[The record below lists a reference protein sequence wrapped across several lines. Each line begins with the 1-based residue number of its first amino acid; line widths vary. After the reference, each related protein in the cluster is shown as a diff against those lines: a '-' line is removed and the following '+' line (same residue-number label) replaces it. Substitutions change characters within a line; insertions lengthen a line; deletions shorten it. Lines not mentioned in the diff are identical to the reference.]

1 MTTVRVAYVVASVL
15 LSGVAMV
22 AAGAELSVFA
32 AGSLRAPLADLA
44 QRFARNSM
52 CLLTGA
58 RTHATTASAFDAMID
73 PAVKLG
79 TSTPKADPSGDY
91 AWEVFHKAG
100 ALGPGAF
107 ATLTAKARQL
117 TGGPQ
122 SPPATGSAYG
132 AFIAAGDADMFLTYC
147 TNAELARQENPQ
159 LRVVRLPADLVVAAD
174 YGIAARKNAP
184 AAATA
189 FVDYLRG
196 PASRR
201 VFAAHGFDPP

>member
-1 MTTVRVAYVVASVL
+1 
-15 LSGVAMV
+15 
-22 AAGAELSVFA
+22 
-32 AGSLRAPLADLA
+32 
-44 QRFARNSM
+44 M

-58 RTHATTASAFDAMID
+58 RSHATTASALDAMID

-91 AWEVFHKAG
+91 AWEVVHKAE

-147 TNAELARQENPQ
+147 TYAELARQENPQ

-174 YGIAARKNAP
+174 YGIAARKDAA

-196 PASRR
+196 PAGRR
-201 VFAAHGFDPP
+201 VFAAYGFDPP

>member
-1 MTTVRVAYVVASVL
+1 
-15 LSGVAMV
+15 
-22 AAGAELSVFA
+22 
-32 AGSLRAPLADLA
+32 
-44 QRFARNSM
+44 M

-58 RTHATTASAFDAMID
+58 RSHATTASALDAMLD

-91 AWEVFHKAG
+91 AWEVFHKAE
-100 ALGPGAF
+100 ALRPGAF

-122 SPPATGSAYG
+122 SPPPPATGSAYG

-147 TNAELARQENPQ
+147 TNAELARQENP
-159 LRVVRLPADLVVAAD
+159 RCASSGFPPISPSPPTTASPRASDAS
-174 YGIAARKNAP
+174 RRR
-184 AAATA
+184 ATA

-196 PASRR
+196 PAGRR
-201 VFAAHGFDPP
+201 VFAAYGFDPP

>member
-1 MTTVRVAYVVASVL
+1 VTTVRVAYVVASVL

-22 AAGAELSVFA
+22 AAGAEFSVFA

-58 RTHATTASAFDAMID
+58 RSHATTASALDAMID

-91 AWEVFHKAG
+91 AWEVFHKAE

-159 LRVVRLPADLVVAAD
+159 LRVVTLPADLVVAAD
-174 YGIAARKNAP
+174 YGIAARKDAA

-196 PASRR
+196 PAGRR
-201 VFAAHGFDPP
+201 VFAAYGFDPP

>member
-1 MTTVRVAYVVASVL
+1 
-15 LSGVAMV
+15 
-22 AAGAELSVFA
+22 
-32 AGSLRAPLADLA
+32 
-44 QRFARNSM
+44 M

-58 RTHATTASAFDAMID
+58 RSHATTASALDAMID

-91 AWEVFHKAG
+91 AWEVFHKAE
-100 ALGPGAF
+100 ALRPGAF

-122 SPPATGSAYG
+122 SPPIPATRSAYG

-174 YGIAARKNAP
+174 YGIATRKD
-184 AAATA
+184 AATGATA

-196 PASRR
+196 PAGRR
-201 VFAAHGFDPP
+201 VFAAYGFDPP

>member
-1 MTTVRVAYVVASVL
+1 MPAHGCAQPCNDSV
-15 LSGVAMV
+15 
-22 AAGAELSVFA
+22 
-32 AGSLRAPLADLA
+32 
-44 QRFARNSM
+44 
-52 CLLTGA
+52 GA
-58 RTHATTASAFDAMID
+58 RRDDRS
-73 PAVKLG
+73 AVKLG
-79 TSTPKADPSGDY
+79 TSTPKADPPGDY
-91 AWEVFHKAG
+91 AWEVFQKAE
-100 ALGPGAF
+100 ALRPGAF

-122 SPPATGSAYG
+122 SPPPPATGSAYG

-147 TNAELARQENPQ
+147 TNAELARQENRQ